1 MSHRHSSP
9 AIATSNSK
17 VFGSRA
23 LRSETRAKAKDD
35 IKRVM
40 NAIEKVR
47 KWEKRWISV
56 NETSLRLYKWVPVVG
71 SSTSNQSDVNNS
83 AGSQSSK
90 IERALFNHDENAQD
104 SMGQHD
110 SNKNSQMDQNGNGKN
125 MDDMIH
131 NDNSQSSTNSLS
143 LTTIPNMV
151 LMNQENNSQSNEMS
165 DNKAVDVRHQN
176 GQM

>member
-56 NETSLRLYKWVPVVG
+56 NETSLRLYKWVPVIG
-71 SSTSNQSDVNNS
+71 SSTSSSNQSNS
-83 AGSQSSK
+83 NISADQSSK

-104 SMGQHD
+104 SMGQQD
-110 SNKNSQMDQNGNGKN
+110 SNNKISQLDQNGKN
-125 MDDMIH
+125 LDDMIN

-143 LTTIPNMV
+143 LSTIPNMV
-151 LMNQENNSQSNEMS
+151 LMNQENNSQSNETS
-165 DNKAVDVRHQN
+165 DSKNIDIRHQN

>member
-9 AIATSNSK
+9 AITTSNSK

-71 SSTSNQSDVNNS
+71 SSTSSSNQNNTNSS
-83 AGSQSSK
+83 ADQSSK
-90 IERALFNHDENAQD
+90 IERVLFNHDENAQD
-104 SMGQHD
+104 SMGQQD
-110 SNKNSQMDQNGNGKN
+110 SNKNSQMDQNGKN
-125 MDDMIH
+125 LDDMIN

-151 LMNQENNSQSNEMS
+151 LMNQENNSQSSEMTDS
-165 DNKAVDVRHQN
+165 KNVDLRHQN